1 MQRRSPSVVADD
13 FIPARLV
20 LARQARGLK
29 QGELATAMDRAQ
41 ATLSKWES
49 GSYDHS
55 PDFAAV
61 AQLSEIL
68 RVQGSW
74 FYKPLVHDTRAA
86 FYRSLKSALHMARD
100 KAAAK
105 LQFVEDIAHAL
116 SERIEFPFVDIP
128 DLMQGREYKTLR
140 ADDID
145 IVATQLRD
153 YWGLGD
159 DPIDDLLVVMEN
171 AGIALSE
178 DFFDSAQ
185 LDGISKWFDERPVVL
200 LAKDKNGGAR
210 RRFDAAHELGHLV
223 LHKNVT
229 PEQLRADITLIEEQ
243 AMVFAG
249 AFLLPG
255 GPFVSDVKEFTL
267 DAFANIKPRWKVS
280 IGAMIK
286 RTRSLDLISADTERN
301 LWKYYSYRKWRGAE
315 PHDESIPLETPLNLK
330 SALEMVADDGAA
342 ELSIVVDEIG
352 LAPEYLQQL
361 TGVGEEIFAPTER
374 PRPRL
379 TVVRGG
385 GEQEVP
391 LPAND

>member
-1 MQRRSPSVVADD
+1 MLRQSPSVVSDG

-29 QGELATAMDRAQ
+29 QGELATAMKRAQ

-61 AQLSEIL
+61 AQLADIL

-74 FYKPLVHDTRAA
+74 FYKPLVQDNRTA

-105 LQFVEDIAHAL
+105 LQFVEDITRSLAD
-116 SERIEFPFVDIP
+116 RIEFPAVDIP
-128 DLMQGREYKTLR
+128 DLMKGRDYKTLR
-140 ADDID
+140 SDDID
-145 IVATQLRD
+145 IIATELRD

-159 DPIDDLLVVMEN
+159 DPIDELLVVMEN

-178 DFFDSAQ
+178 DYFDSAQ

-200 LAKDKNGGAR
+200 LGKDKNVGAR
-210 RRFDAAHELGHLV
+210 RRFDAAHELGHLI
-223 LHKNVT
+223 LHRNVT
-229 PEQLRADITLIEEQ
+229 PDQLNNDLTLIEEQ
-243 AMVFAG
+243 AMMFAG

-255 GPFVSDVKEFTL
+255 GPFTSDVQDLTL
-267 DAFANIKPRWKVS
+267 DAIADVKPRWKVS

-286 RTRSLDLISADTERN
+286 RAQSLDLISPDTERN

-315 PHDESIPLETPLNLK
+315 PHDESIPVETPFNLR
-330 SALEMVADDGAA
+330 SAMEMVADDGPA
-342 ELSIVVDEIG
+342 ELSLLVDEIG
-352 LAPEYLQQL
+352 LAPEYLGQL
-361 TGVGEEIFAPTER
+361 TGVDEQLFKPAERER
-374 PRPRL
+374 PKL

-385 GEQEVP
+385 IDKTVP